1 MKLTTVLIGLAMAT
15 FVPAGT
21 INFAGGG
28 SLGISNT
35 YGSVTATGYLSNGHT
50 GNLYGKGTAGG
61 TGSEDGLGMQADPTH
76 DNEIFVGTDFIQL
89 DISALSGIIQISM
102 SSTGGDTWAVY
113 GSNIGGTLGGT
124 MLASGGSDDGTEVT
138 VTNATSYKYLDVK
151 ALTNNVLIQDL
162 KYGGSETSVPEPG
175 TLGIVGF
182 GGVLIGLVRR
192 KLNQS

>member
-1 MKLTTVLIGLAMAT
+1 
-15 FVPAGT
+15 
-21 INFAGGG
+21 
-28 SLGISNT
+28 
-35 YGSVTATGYLSNGHT
+35 
-50 GNLYGKGTAGG
+50 
-61 TGSEDGLGMQADPTH
+61 MQADPTH

-89 DISALSGIIQISM
+89 DISALSGSIQISM

-138 VTNATSYKYLDVK
+138 VTNASSYKYLDVK

-182 GGVLIGLVRR
+182 GGVLIGLVWR